1 MSDLLVVG
9 SVAFDSIE
17 TPYGKREKILGG
29 SANYF
34 SISASFFSRVRVVGV
49 VGEDFPAK
57 HIEILNQRGIDTEG
71 LQWKEGETFHWS
83 GWYGEDLN
91 QAHTLDTRLNVF
103 ETFSPVLPE
112 RYRDSHTIFLANI
125 DPELQLQ
132 VLEQINQPRLVACD
146 TMNFWISGKRQA
158 LLRLMRHVDLF
169 VLNEQEIRDLSGEKN
184 LLSAVEWVREH
195 GPRIVIIKRGEYGA
209 MLFSGQSVSW
219 VPAFPLEHVRDPTGA
234 GDTFAGG
241 AIGYLSQFEQISEQH
256 LRKALAVGSVM
267 ASFNVEHFSFDR
279 LLQVTHEEI
288 QERYQRLR
296 DMVNFDGDD
305 LPLRTWASVS

>member
-34 SISASFFSRVRVVGV
+34 SISASFFSPVRIVGV
-49 VGEDFPAK
+49 VGHDFPAK
-57 HIEILNQRGIDTEG
+57 HIDVLTERGIDTEG
-71 LQWKEGETFHWS
+71 LQWQEGETFHWS
-83 GWYGEDLN
+83 GWYGDDLN

-112 RYRDSHTIFLANI
+112 KYRDSQTIFLANI

-132 VLEQINQPRLVACD
+132 VLEQIKSPKLVACD

-158 LLRLMRHVDLF
+158 LLKLMQHVDLF

-184 LLSAVEWVREH
+184 LLAAVEWVRQH
-195 GPRIVIIKRGEYGA
+195 GPQIVIIKRGEYGA
-209 MLFSGQSVSW
+209 MLFSHQSMSW
-219 VPAFPLEHVRDPTGA
+219 MPAFPLEHVRDPTGA

-241 AIGYLSQFEQISEQH
+241 AIGYLSQVGELSESN
-256 LRKALAVGSVM
+256 LRKALAVGAVM

-279 LLQVTHEEI
+279 LLQLTPAEI
-288 QERYQRLR
+288 QERYRKLR
-296 DMVNFDGDD
+296 DMVTFDDGE
-305 LPLRTWASVS
+305 LPLRMF